1 MIVYKINMKLSK
13 MIGIYIGG
21 FIILGICILAS
32 LAWGSRYIGFDD
44 VISALTQSDNMSF
57 NVLVVRE
64 RIPRTVF
71 ALIAGASLGIS
82 GSLMQS
88 ITRNPIAD
96 PSILG
101 VNTGASLFVVVGITF
116 FNLSTASGY
125 IWFAL
130 IGAALTSFCVYGI
143 ASIGPGGITPIK
155 LALAGASI
163 SAILSSLVSL
173 IILPRADVMD
183 AYRFWQ
189 VGSLSGATWEGIK
202 SVLPFIIVGLIISVI
217 FMHALN
223 ALALGDEVATGLGV
237 NTGLVRIMCA
247 IAGVILCGA
256 TTAIAGPIGF
266 IGLMIPHIVRLI
278 LGSDMKNLIP
288 MSAIGGAILLMISD
302 VLGRI
307 IGSPSEL
314 EVGIITAFLGAPIL
328 IIIARKAKV
337 KSI

>member
-1 MIVYKINMKLSK
+1 M
-13 MIGIYIGG
+13 
-21 FIILGICILAS
+21 AS
-32 LAWGSRYIGFDD
+32 LAWGSRYIHFSE
-44 VISALTQSDNMSF
+44 VINSLTQSKDMSF
-57 NVLVVRE
+57 NALVVRE

-71 ALIAGASLGIS
+71 SLIAGASLGVS
-82 GSLMQS
+82 GALMQS

-101 VNTGASLFVVVGITF
+101 VNTGASLFVVIGITF
-116 FNLSTASGY
+116 FNLSTANGY

-130 IGAALTSFCVYGI
+130 VGAAITAICVYGI
-143 ASIGPGGITPIK
+143 ASIGAGGITPIK
-155 LALAGASI
+155 LALAGSAV

-202 SVLPFIIVGLIISVI
+202 SVLPFLIGIVSTP
-217 FMHALN
+217 ALN
-223 ALALGDEVATGLGV
+223 ALSLGDELATGLGV
-237 NTGLVRIMCA
+237 NTGLVRILCA

-256 TTAIAGPIGF
+256 TTAIACPIAF
-266 IGLMIPHIVRLI
+266 VGLMIPHTIRLI
-278 LGSDMKNLIP
+278 FGSDMKNLIP
-288 MSAIGGAILLMISD
+288 MSAIGGAIILTISD
-302 VLGRI
+302 VIGRI

-328 IIIARKAKV
+328 IMIARKAKV

>member
-1 MIVYKINMKLSK
+1 MKLSK
-13 MIGIYIGG
+13 NIGIYIIS
-21 FIILGICILAS
+21 FIFLGICILAS
-32 LAWGSRYIGFDD
+32 LAWGSRYIDFRE
-44 VISALTQSDNMSF
+44 VIHALTDSSDMSF
-57 NVLVVRE
+57 NALVVRE

-71 ALIAGASLGIS
+71 SLIAGACLGVS
-82 GSLMQS
+82 GALMQS

-101 VNTGASLFVVVGITF
+101 VNTGASLFVVAGITF
-116 FNLSTASGY
+116 FNLNTASEY
-125 IWFAL
+125 IWFA
-130 IGAALTSFCVYGI
+130 IVGAMITAICVYSI
-143 ASIGPGGITPIK
+143 ASIGAGGITPIK
-155 LALAGASI
+155 LALAGAAI

-173 IILPRADVMD
+173 IILPRTDVMD

-202 SVLPFIIVGLIISVI
+202 SVLPFLIVGLIISI
-217 FMHALN
+217 ISTPALN

-237 NTGLVRIMCA
+237 NTGLVRIACA

-266 IGLMIPHIVRLI
+266 VGLMIPHTVRLI
-278 LGSDMKNLIP
+278 FGSDMKNLVP
-288 MSAIGGAILLMISD
+288 MSAIGGAILLTASD
-302 VLGRI
+302 VIGRV

-328 IIIARKAKV
+328 IMIARKAKV

>member
-1 MIVYKINMKLSK
+1 MKLSK
-13 MIGIYIGG
+13 TIGIYLVS
-21 FIILGICILAS
+21 FILLGICILAS
-32 LAWGSRYIGFDD
+32 LAWGSRYVEFSQVINALKDSSD
-44 VISALTQSDNMSF
+44 VSF
-57 NVLVVRE
+57 NALVVRE

-71 ALIAGASLGIS
+71 SIIAGASLGIS
-82 GSLMQS
+82 GALMQS

-101 VNTGASLFVVVGITF
+101 VNTGASLFVVAGITF
-116 FNLSTASGY
+116 FGINTANEY

-130 IGAALTSFCVYGI
+130 AGSAIAAICVYAI
-143 ASIGPGGITPIK
+143 ASIGVGGITPIK
-155 LALAGASI
+155 LALAGSAI
-163 SAILSSLVSL
+163 TAILSSLVSL
-173 IILPRADVMD
+173 LILPRANVMD

-189 VGSLSGATWEGIK
+189 VGSVSGATWEGIYAI
-202 SVLPFIIVGLIISVI
+202 LPFLVIGLIISI
-217 FMHALN
+217 IATPALN
-223 ALALGDEVATGLGV
+223 ALALGDEIATGLGV
-237 NTGLVRIMCA
+237 NTGLVRIVCA

-266 IGLMIPHIVRLI
+266 VGLMIPHTIRLI
-278 LGSDMKNLIP
+278 FGGNMKSIVP
-288 MSAIGGAILLMISD
+288 MSAVGGAILLTVSD
-302 VLGRI
+302 VIGRL

>member
-1 MIVYKINMKLSK
+1 MKLSK
-13 MIGIYIGG
+13 SKSTVIYLLS
-21 FIILGICILAS
+21 FILLGMCILAS
-32 LAWGSRYIGFDD
+32 LAWGSRYIHFSE
-44 VISALTQSDNMSF
+44 VINSLTQSKDMSF
-57 NVLVVRE
+57 NALVVRE

-71 ALIAGASLGIS
+71 SLIAGASLGVS
-82 GSLMQS
+82 GALMQS

-101 VNTGASLFVVVGITF
+101 VNTGASLFVVIGITF
-116 FNLSTASGY
+116 FNLSTANGY

-130 IGAALTSFCVYGI
+130 VGAAITAICVYGI
-143 ASIGPGGITPIK
+143 ASIGAGGITPIK
-155 LALAGASI
+155 LALAGSAV

-189 VGSLSGATWEGIK
+189 VGSLSGAIK
-202 SVLPFIIVGLIISVI
+202 AVLPFLIVGFVISIVSTP
-217 FMHALN
+217 ALN
-223 ALALGDEVATGLGV
+223 ALSLGDELATGLGV
-237 NTGLVRIMCA
+237 NTGLVRILCA

-266 IGLMIPHIVRLI
+266 VGLMIPHTIRLI
-278 LGSDMKNLIP
+278 FGSDMKNLIP
-288 MSAIGGAILLMISD
+288 MSAIGGAIILTISD
-302 VLGRI
+302 VIGRI

>member
-1 MIVYKINMKLSK
+1 MKLSK
-13 MIGIYIGG
+13 NIGIYIIS
-21 FIILGICILAS
+21 FIFLGICILAS
-32 LAWGSRYIGFDD
+32 LAWGSRYIDFRE
-44 VISALTQSDNMSF
+44 VIHALTDSSDMSF
-57 NVLVVRE
+57 NALVVRE

-71 ALIAGASLGIS
+71 SLIAGACLGVS
-82 GSLMQS
+82 GALMQS

-101 VNTGASLFVVVGITF
+101 VNTGASLFVVAGITF
-116 FNLSTASGY
+116 FNLNTASEY
-125 IWFAL
+125 IWFA
-130 IGAALTSFCVYGI
+130 IVGAMITASCVYSI
-143 ASIGPGGITPIK
+143 ASIGAGGITPIK
-155 LALAGASI
+155 LALAGAAI

-202 SVLPFIIVGLIISVI
+202 SVLPFLIVGLIISI
-217 FMHALN
+217 ISTPALN

-237 NTGLVRIMCA
+237 NTGLVRIACA

-266 IGLMIPHIVRLI
+266 VGLMIPHTVRLI
-278 LGSDMKNLIP
+278 FGSDMKNLVP
-288 MSAIGGAILLMISD
+288 MSAIGGAILLTASD
-302 VLGRI
+302 VIGRV

-328 IIIARKAKV
+328 IMIARKVKV

>member
-1 MIVYKINMKLSK
+1 MKLSK
-13 MIGIYIGG
+13 SIGIYIIS
-21 FIILGICILAS
+21 FIFLGICILAS
-32 LAWGSRYIGFDD
+32 LAWGSRYIDFRE
-44 VISALTQSDNMSF
+44 VINALMDSSNTSF
-57 NVLVVRE
+57 NALVVRE

-71 ALIAGASLGIS
+71 SLIAGACLGVS
-82 GSLMQS
+82 GALMQS

-101 VNTGASLFVVVGITF
+101 VNTGASLFVVAGITF
-116 FNLSTASGY
+116 FNLSTANGY
-125 IWFAL
+125 IWFA
-130 IGAALTSFCVYGI
+130 IVGASISAICVYGI
-143 ASIGPGGITPIK
+143 ASIGAGGVTPIK

-189 VGSLSGATWEGIK
+189 VGSLSGATWEGIT
-202 SVLPFIIVGLIISVI
+202 SVLPFLVVGLIISI
-217 FMHALN
+217 ISTPALN

-237 NTGLVRIMCA
+237 NTGLVRLACA
-247 IAGVILCGA
+247 IAGVVLCGA

-266 IGLMIPHIVRLI
+266 VGLMIPHTIRLI
-278 LGSDMKNLIP
+278 FGSNMKHLVP
-288 MSAIGGAILLMISD
+288 MSAIGGAILLTVSD
-302 VLGRI
+302 VIGRV

>member
-1 MIVYKINMKLSK
+1 MKLSK
-13 MIGIYIGG
+13 TTAIYLVS
-21 FIILGICILAS
+21 FILLGICVLAS
-32 LAWGSRYIGFDD
+32 LAWGSRYVEFNQVINALRDSND
-44 VISALTQSDNMSF
+44 VSF
-57 NVLVVRE
+57 NALVVRE

-71 ALIAGASLGIS
+71 SIIAGASLGIS
-82 GSLMQS
+82 GALMQS

-101 VNTGASLFVVVGITF
+101 VNTGASLFVVAGITF
-116 FNLSTASGY
+116 FSINTANEY

-130 IGAALTSFCVYGI
+130 VGAAISAVCVYVI
-143 ASIGPGGITPIK
+143 ASIGSGGITPIK
-155 LALAGASI
+155 LALAGSAI

-173 IILPRADVMD
+173 LILPRADVMD

-189 VGSLSGATWEGIK
+189 VGSVSGATWEGIY
-202 SVLPFIIVGLIISVI
+202 SVLPFIVIGLIISIVATP
-217 FMHALN
+217 ALN

-237 NTGLVRIMCA
+237 KTGLVRTICA
-247 IAGVILCGA
+247 IAGVTLCGA
-256 TTAIAGPIGF
+256 ITAISGPIGF
-266 IGLMIPHIVRLI
+266 VGLMIPHTIRLI
-278 LGSDMKNLIP
+278 FGSNMKSIVP
-288 MSAIGGAILLMISD
+288 MSAVGGAILLTVSD
-302 VLGRI
+302 IIGRL

>member
-1 MIVYKINMKLSK
+1 MKLSK
-13 MIGIYIGG
+13 TTAIYLVS
-21 FIILGICILAS
+21 FILLGICVLAS
-32 LAWGSRYIGFDD
+32 LAWGSRYVEFNQVINALRDSND
-44 VISALTQSDNMSF
+44 VSF
-57 NVLVVRE
+57 NALVVRE

-71 ALIAGASLGIS
+71 SIIAGASLGIS
-82 GSLMQS
+82 GALMQS

-101 VNTGASLFVVVGITF
+101 VNTGASLFVVAGITF
-116 FNLSTASGY
+116 FGINTANEY

-130 IGAALTSFCVYGI
+130 VGAAISAVCVYVI
-143 ASIGPGGITPIK
+143 ASIGSGGITPIK
-155 LALAGASI
+155 LALAGSAI

-173 IILPRADVMD
+173 LILPRADVMD

-189 VGSLSGATWEGIK
+189 VGSVSGATWEGIY
-202 SVLPFIIVGLIISVI
+202 SVLPFIVIGLIISIVATP
-217 FMHALN
+217 ALN

-237 NTGLVRIMCA
+237 KTGLVRTICA
-247 IAGVILCGA
+247 IAGVTLCGA
-256 TTAIAGPIGF
+256 ITAISGPIGF
-266 IGLMIPHIVRLI
+266 VGLMIPHTIRLI
-278 LGSDMKNLIP
+278 FGSNMKSIVP
-288 MSAIGGAILLMISD
+288 MSAVGGAILLTVSD
-302 VLGRI
+302 IIGRL